1 MESENF
7 QCTTRQASLQT
18 HVKMSLGE
26 FEVPTFENSVIR
38 LDQPSQYLIR
48 KARFRNDGYESLKK
62 SMKSCTLYIGK
73 LSTDTTEEQ
82 LYELFSKC
90 GIIKQIIMGLDRFKN
105 TPCGFC
111 FIVYQDTKGA
121 LSAMKYL
128 NHTMLDGSKIEIDL
142 DPGFVEGRQFGR
154 GVDGGQF
161 KKESQPRN
169 GRGGFR
175 GGRGRFQNDGFRR
188 GGFHDRRS
196 DPQMRSGRFD
206 HSSRPEAPRRILAPR
221 TGTLPPSG
229 PRLLQ
234 LQQLPLQPQHQQQE
248 QPPLEKKDE
257 ELPPHMMQ
265 DDDEPML
272 DIDNEELPPH
282 LR

>member
-1 MESENF
+1 
-7 QCTTRQASLQT
+7 
-18 HVKMSLGE
+18 
-26 FEVPTFENSVIR
+26 
-38 LDQPSQYLIR
+38 
-48 KARFRNDGYESLKK
+48 
-62 SMKSCTLYIGK
+62 
-73 LSTDTTEEQ
+73 
-82 LYELFSKC
+82 
-90 GIIKQIIMGLDRFKN
+90 
-105 TPCGFC
+105 
-111 FIVYQDTKGA
+111 
-121 LSAMKYL
+121 
-128 NHTMLDGSKIEIDL
+128 
-142 DPGFVEGRQFGR
+142 
-154 GVDGGQF
+154 
-161 KKESQPRN
+161 
-169 GRGGFR
+169 
-175 GGRGRFQNDGFRR
+175 
-188 GGFHDRRS
+188 
-196 DPQMRSGRFD
+196 MRSGRFD